1 MVASTASAKGRAS
14 PERYQALSEVLS
26 DSWWAVGLRG
36 LLGIAFGLI
45 CLLVPAAAILAL
57 VLLFSAYMLVDGVL
71 AIASGIKAARNGER
85 WGLLILEGVVD
96 LAAGVVAFLWP
107 AITAVAFVILIA
119 VWAIISGG
127 LMLAAAFS
135 LRIDHGRWW
144 LALGGIASVI
154 FGIVLLIAPV
164 VGAVVLTWWLGAYAI
179 VFGAFLLVLAFQLH
193 GKKEERA
200 AKRPAARPAAK
211 PAAKRARS
219 TAKKA

>member
-96 LAAGVVAFLWP
+96 LAAGVIAFLWP

-200 AKRPAARPAAK
+200 AKRSAARPAAK